1 MNKPASLREQMP
13 ETAAFVDLMREA
25 FGAEQI
31 NASIRKGMAGLPGHF
46 HASENGVEAGTPFQD
61 RGGWV
66 SVAEMDITP
75 IAPAKKGRA

>member
-1 MNKPASLREQMP
+1 MSLREAMP
-13 ETAAFVDLMREA
+13 QTAAFIDDLRAA

-31 NASIRKGMAGLPGHF
+31 NAAIKKGMAGMAGHF
-46 HASENGVEAGTPFQD
+46 HASENGHQAGTPFQD

-75 IAPAKKGRA
+75 TNKDAHADRNRRR